1 LLIANIIHYN
11 KKTRKEKMALKP
23 RIRRRIIYIAATFVA
38 LAAIAVVVVPPMITL
53 NNLKPKLAAAITA
66 QTGVETEI
74 RGDVHFSLLGT
85 ATIVARDIRVP
96 DGRIGAVSFRI
107 PVSSLFNLSRAQL
120 SRRIGVYDADV
131 KISRLTPVAPEY
143 DISLHNCNVLFL
155 GKEYRI
161 INGTVGDGNF
171 QATVRTDQHKY
182 DVRLNGD
189 AFYITNKNNNLV
201 LLGNLTETGGARGTM
216 ALQTKDIN
224 AMFEFKEPKI
234 TTPIDLE
241 MKFEW
246 DGGYGVRFSDIH
258 ANNFTGNIELLPD
271 GRRII
276 QIFSTDAVFDFSFLL
291 NPTQVIYETS
301 FDMNL
306 RGHLTLAGHEFNHL
320 IIQATGTPDTL
331 RIGKIVADNTVLS
344 GGTISADGAHN
355 ISIATNLNGRL
366 LTCMFSGTPEKWSC
380 DGFSWRGLKG
390 TLSVD
395 GDTFNADIKSDAP
408 MPSDDEIRAM
418 VSQLGRR
425 GTIKFI
431 FADAAGTLYIQ
442 DDAIK
447 PEFKFARDKTL
458 GWLRDDIEF
467 LPEFMRREIGDFAL
481 SGDRV
486 TFRPHSGRW
495 ELTTQDK
502 AFVISGRSAHDW
514 FPAADLRAI
523 TDGEYFV
530 SGLRRG
536 DAISNLT
543 LRVLGHEFTGGVAGK
558 NITLE
563 TDTLNLDA
571 LIAQDY
577 IDNYD
582 EMEFLTDAP
591 IMLPFGL
598 DVDISLRADKLIY
611 NGDEYANFIYSLKD
625 GTQTFSISD
634 NARGNLLVIITKDK
648 KDYDISIQA
657 SRFKLNGDLLSANM
671 PLNVAD
677 ARITGEADI
686 HTSGQIAHD
695 IAYNMRGTVDAVLSG
710 GYVTGFGIDTFYA
723 SAGDITTLNAEY
735 AIAAALDGGQ
745 SQLKEMK
752 ITGDFSG
759 HDFHTTAPLTI
770 SMRHATASGAL
781 EIDDGQMRATLD
793 ITLRGTSP
801 APSKIALQ
809 ILPSGTRRYSL
820 SEIMTNFDASFLR
833 KFIETHDRF

>member
-1 LLIANIIHYN
+1 
-11 KKTRKEKMALKP
+11 MALKP
-23 RIRRRIIYIAATFVA
+23 RIRRRIIYIAAAFVA

-74 RGDVHFSLLGT
+74 RGDVHFSLLGA
-85 ATIVARDIRVP
+85 ATIVARDVRVP

-107 PVSSLFNLSRAQL
+107 PISSLFNLDRARL
-120 SRRIGVYDADV
+120 SHRIGVYDADV

-155 GKEYRI
+155 DKEYRI

-171 QATVRTDQHKY
+171 QATVRTNQHKY

-201 LLGNLTETGGARGTM
+201 LLGNLTENGGARGTM
-216 ALQTKDIN
+216 SLQTNDIN
-224 AMFEFKEPKI
+224 AMFEFEEPKI

-241 MKFEW
+241 MKFDW
-246 DGGYGVRFSDIH
+246 DGGYGVKFSDIH

-291 NPTQVIYETS
+291 KPTRVIYETS
-301 FDMNL
+301 FNLDL
-306 RGHLTLAGHEFNHL
+306 RGRLTLAGREFEHL
-320 IIQATGTPDTL
+320 IIQATGTPDAL
-331 RIGKIVADNTVLS
+331 RIEKIVADSTVIT
-344 GGTISADGAHN
+344 GGTISADGAHDIN
-355 ISIATNLNGRL
+355 IATKLDNRL
-366 LTCMFSGTPEKWSC
+366 ATCMFSGTPEKWSC
-380 DGFSWRGLKG
+380 NGFTWRGLGG

-395 GDTFNADIKSDAP
+395 GDTFTADIKSDTP
-408 MPSDDEIRAM
+408 MPSDDEIRGM
-418 VSQLGRR
+418 ITRLGRR
-425 GTIKFI
+425 GTVKFI
-431 FADAAGTLYIQ
+431 FSDAAGTLHIQ
-442 DDAIK
+442 GDAIK

-458 GWLRDDIEF
+458 GWLRGDMVFI
-467 LPEFMRREIGDFAL
+467 PEFMRSEIGDFAL

-495 ELTTQDK
+495 ELTTQGD

-514 FPAADLRAI
+514 FPTADLRAI
-523 TDGEYFV
+523 ADGDYFV

-543 LRVLGHEFTGGVAGK
+543 VRVLGHEFTGGGAGK
-558 NITLE
+558 NITLH

-571 LIAQDY
+571 LVSQDY

-634 NARGNLLVIITKDK
+634 SDRGNLLAIITKDK

-657 SRFKLNGDLLSANM
+657 SRFKLSGDLLSENM

-695 IAYNMRGTVDAVLSG
+695 IAYNMQGSIDVVLAG
-710 GYVTGFGIDTFYA
+710 GYVTGFDIDAFYA

-735 AIAAALDGGQ
+735 AIGAALDGGR
-745 SQLKEMK
+745 SVLKEMK
-752 ITGDFSG
+752 VTGEFSG
-759 HDFHTTAPLTI
+759 RDFHTTAPLTI

-781 EIDDGQMRATLD
+781 EIDDGQMRATMD

-801 APSKIALQ
+801 APTPIALQ
-809 ILPSGTRRYSL
+809 ILPSGARRYSL
-820 SEIMTNFDASFLR
+820 SEIMKNFDASFLR